1 MQGEGEKLAQRGR
14 SEHMAVVSEE
24 STENLRY
31 SHRGAGLVVDAWR
44 RYHIRAVLILATVCY
59 FLPRTMEEEL
69 STSGSVSRT

>member
-44 RYHIRAVLILATVCY
+44 RYHIRAVLMRC
-59 FLPRTMEEEL
+59 
-69 STSGSVSRT
+69 